1 MGGITL
7 ARMNFEQESEME
19 RLLINQLT
27 TGNSASGYAQW
38 EYRKDLNSE
47 NKLWDNFRE
56 ILTDKNLSV
65 LDGNPI
71 TDQEFE
77 QIKNFISGFNTP
89 YDAGKWLAGENGIY
103 KIILTR
109 EDASLGRIPLIVGRR
124 DAVAGGDTV
133 YQVVHQ
139 VKRDK
144 AIFEEQD
151 RRFDVTLLINGLP
164 MIQIELKSR
173 RHGYM
178 KAFYQIDKYMREG
191 KYRGIFSTLQMF
203 VISNGSES
211 RYIASGHKM
220 NSKFLIKWVDEN
232 NKPVTEYLEFAEDV
246 LSIPA
251 AHNMVLQYSVLD
263 SDKKS
268 VILLRPYQIHAIEAV
283 REASK
288 RQESGY
294 IWHTT
299 GSGKTLTSYKVARN
313 LLQIPAIEKTIFVV
327 DRTDLDQQTT
337 EAFTSYAE
345 NDIIDVDETNN
356 TNNLI
361 DRLYSQDQTMIV
373 TTKQKINTML
383 NRFETWRKADR
394 NIKKI
399 ERIRKLKI
407 AFVVDECHRA
417 VSPQQKRKIE
427 TFFKSSLWY
436 GFTGTPIFGENKKK
450 TLGDLP
456 ATTKGQYGK
465 ELHNYTVKEAI
476 DDKAVL
482 GFQVEYKH
490 TLSDETIDDIV
501 KQATGKNP
509 CDLESDEKEKL
520 IPSSVYENQ
529 EHMIEVIKSIVN
541 NSRKKLGFDNG
552 VGQNYNA
559 ILTTSSIKQA
569 QKYYELFKMLKNGE
583 LVDKDREIVQI
594 DEKTKRVLPDFPKV
608 AVTYT
613 VSENEEDS
621 SLNQDKMKES
631 IKDYNAEFGTKWSI
645 ENIKAYNADITKRM
659 ARKED
664 YYQLRSNQLDI
675 VIVRDR
681 MLTGFDAPC
690 LSTVF
695 IDRPPQQLYDIIQ
708 TFSRTNRLYDR
719 KKTYGQIVTFRT
731 PSIYKKEVDAALLLY
746 SNGGEDFV
754 LAPTF
759 EEAKEE
765 FKKSIDKLRNLAAE
779 PKDALSLKTKEEKKS
794 FAKAFQELDKWFSS
808 IQVYSEYNSEI
819 LSVEYQITEKEIVE
833 YYGHYINILEDLKG
847 NGDDEDN
854 SVLDIEYELTSIRT
868 DDVNY
873 EYIISLMQSFIPL
886 ASEDISV
893 NNVYSLLSKDDTI
906 MSKVAEEEVFNYVA
920 QPIKE
925 KSREEID
932 KYINDLSVR
941 NPKLGSVMMQ
951 LWFEIQMN
959 ASRFENKSVLS
970 VLNDMI
976 EQTIDDTIRKVSDK
990 WFVGYEELKFYL
1002 ENYREKRDKQVGET
1016 QLTNSQSYEAY
1027 KRNSSNPLPNKI
1039 KYNKKLREEIYPQI
1053 LRDVILPLRNRR

>member
-1 MGGITL
+1 MAQIS
-7 ARMNFEQESEME
+7 FELETEME
-19 RLLINQLT
+19 KLLINQLS
-27 TGNSASGYAQW
+27 TGKNASGYAQW
-38 EYRKDLNSE
+38 EYREDLNSE
-47 NKLWDNFRE
+47 SKLWDNFRK
-56 ILTDKNLSV
+56 IITDKNLSV
-65 LDGNPI
+65 LNDNPI

-77 QIKNFISGFNTP
+77 QIKNFISGFNIP

-103 KIILTR
+103 KIILNR
-109 EDASLGRIPLIVGRR
+109 ENAALGKVPLIVGRR

-144 AIFEEQD
+144 LIFEDHD

-164 MIQIELKSR
+164 MIQVELKSR
-173 RHGYM
+173 KHNYM
-178 KAFYQIDKYMREG
+178 EAFHQVDKYIKEG

-211 RYIASGHKM
+211 RYIASSHKM
-220 NSKFLIKWVDEN
+220 NSRFLTKWVDEN
-232 NKPVTEYLEFAEDV
+232 NRPVTEYLEFAEDV

-283 REASK
+283 KKASK
-288 RQESGY
+288 AQGSGY

-345 NDIIDVDETNN
+345 DDIIDVDETNN

-361 DRLYSQDQTMIV
+361 DRLCSQDRTMIV

-383 NRFETWRKADR
+383 NRFERWKKEDK
-394 NIKKI
+394 NIRKI
-399 ERIRKLKI
+399 ERIRNLKI

-417 VSPQQKRKIE
+417 VSPQQKRQIE
-427 TFFKSSLWY
+427 TFFKASLWY
-436 GFTGTPIFGENKKK
+436 GFTGTPIYGENNKK

-456 ATTKGQYGK
+456 STTKGQYGD
-465 ELHNYTVKEAI
+465 ELHKYTVKEAI
-476 DDKAVL
+476 VDRAVL

-501 KQATGKNP
+501 RSKSKDPLYLSN
-509 CDLESDEKEKL
+509 EEKEKL
-520 IPSSVYENQ
+520 IYPYVYEKE

-541 NSRKKLGFDNG
+541 KSRKKFGFDNG
-552 VGQNYNA
+552 MGQTYNA
-559 ILTTSSIKQA
+559 ILTTSSIRQA
-569 QKYYELFKMLKNGE
+569 QKYYDLFKMLKKGE
-583 LVDKDREIVQI
+583 LVDKDGLIVEI
-594 DEKTKRVLPDFPKV
+594 DEKTKMTLSDFPKV

-613 VSENEEDS
+613 VTENEENS
-621 SLNQDKMKES
+621 FINQDKMKES

-659 ARKED
+659 ARKD
-664 YYQLRSNQLDI
+664 DQYQLRSNQLDI

-695 IDRPPQQLYDIIQ
+695 IDRPPQQSYDIIQ
-708 TFSRTNRLYDR
+708 TFSRTNRLYDKR
-719 KKTYGQIVTFRT
+719 KTYGQIVTFRT
-731 PSIYKKEVDAALLLY
+731 PAIYKKEVDKALLLY

-759 EEAKEE
+759 EEAKKE
-765 FKKSIDKLRNLAAE
+765 FKRCVGILRNIASK
-779 PKDALSLKTKEEKKS
+779 PKDVQNLKTREQKKS
-794 FAKAFQELDKWFSS
+794 FAKAFQEFDKCFASV
-808 IQVYSEYNSEI
+808 QVYSEYNSEN
-819 LSVEYQITEKEIVE
+819 LPVEFQITEEEIEE
-833 YYGHYINILEDLKG
+833 YFVHYVNILEELRIDKG
-847 NGDDEDN
+847 GVDDD
-854 SVLDIEYELTSIRT
+854 VLNIEYELISIRT
-868 DDVNY
+868 DEVNY
-873 EYIISLMQSFIPL
+873 EYIISLMQTFIHT
-886 ASEDISV
+886 ASEDTSV
-893 NNVYSLLSKDDTI
+893 FYDNIYSSQSYDKDSI
-906 MSKVAEEEVFNYVA
+906 KKAAETPYVNY
-920 QPIKE
+920 ITHTTKE
-925 KSREEID
+925 KNRAEID
-932 KYINDLSVR
+932 KYIDDLYTK

-951 LWFEIQMN
+951 LWIEIQNN
-959 ASRFENKSVLS
+959 ASKFENKNVLN

-976 EQTIDDTIRKVSDK
+976 ERTIHDAIRRVSDE

-1016 QLTNSQSYEAY
+1016 QLTNSQDYEAY
-1027 KRNSSNPLPNKI
+1027 KKSTPNPLPNKI
-1039 KYNKKLREEIYPQI
+1039 KYNKKLREEVYPQI
-1053 LRDVILPLRNRR
+1053 LSDVILPLRNRR

>member
-1 MGGITL
+1 MAQI
-7 ARMNFEQESEME
+7 NFQQESEME

-27 TGNSASGYAQW
+27 TGNSASGYTQW
-38 EYRKDLNSE
+38 EYREDLNNE
-47 NKLWDNFRE
+47 NKLWDNFRK
-56 ILTDKNLSV
+56 ILMDKNLSV
-65 LDGNPI
+65 LAGNPI

-89 YDAGKWLAGENGIY
+89 YDAGKWLAGENGVY
-103 KIILTR
+103 KIILNR
-109 EDASLGRIPLIVGRR
+109 EDASLGKIPLLVGRR

-133 YQVVHQ
+133 YQVVNQ

-144 AIFEEQD
+144 RVVEDQD

-173 RHGYM
+173 KHSYRES
-178 KAFYQIDKYMREG
+178 FNQIDKYMKEG
-191 KYRGIFSTLQMF
+191 KYRGLFSTLQMF
-203 VISNGSES
+203 VVSNGSES
-211 RYIASGHKM
+211 RYIASSHKM
-220 NSKFLIKWVDEN
+220 KFEFLTKWVDQN
-232 NKPVTEYLEFAEDV
+232 NQPVTEYLEFAEDV

-263 SDKKS
+263 SDRKS

-283 REASK
+283 KEASK
-288 RQESGY
+288 KQQSGY

-345 NDIIDVDETNN
+345 DDIIDVDETNN

-361 DRLYSQDQTMIV
+361 DRLYSQDKTMIV

-383 NRFETWRKADR
+383 NRFEAWRKVDK

-399 ERIRKLKI
+399 ERISKLKI
-407 AFVVDECHRA
+407 VFVVDECHRA
-417 VSPQQKRKIE
+417 VSPQQKRRIE
-427 TFFKSSLWY
+427 TFFKSSMWY
-436 GFTGTPIFGENKKK
+436 GFTGTPIFGENNKK

-456 ATTKGQYGK
+456 STTKAQYGK
-465 ELHNYTVKEAI
+465 ELHTYTVKDAI
-476 DDKAVL
+476 EDKAVL

-490 TLSDETIDDIV
+490 TLSDEMVDDIV
-501 KQATGKNP
+501 RRITGNNP
-509 CDLESDEKEKL
+509 SEMKLDEKEKL

-541 NSRKKLGFDNG
+541 KSRKKLGFGNG
-552 VGQNYNA
+552 AGQTYNA

-569 QKYYELFKMLKNGE
+569 QKYYKLFKLLKNGE
-583 LVDKDREIVQI
+583 LVDRDGGIVEI

-608 AVTYT
+608 AITYT
-613 VSENEEDS
+613 ITENEKES
-621 SLNQDKMKES
+621 SLNQGKMKES
-631 IKDYNAEFGTKWSI
+631 IKDYNDEFGTRWSI

-659 ARKED
+659 ARKEEQ
-664 YYQLRSNQLDI
+664 YQLRSNQLDI

-690 LSTVF
+690 LSTIF
-695 IDRPPQQLYDIIQ
+695 IDRPPQQSYDIIQ

-719 KKTYGQIVTFRT
+719 GKTYGQIVTFRM
-731 PSIYKKEVDAALLLY
+731 PSIYKKEVDEALFLY

-759 EEAKEE
+759 EEAKTELE
-765 FKKSIDKLRNLAAE
+765 RSVNKLRCIAAE
-779 PKDALSLKTKEEKKS
+779 PKDVLGLKTKEEKKN
-794 FAKAFQELDKWFSS
+794 FAKAFQELDKWIAS
-808 IQVYSEYNSEI
+808 IEVYSEYNSEM
-819 LSVEYQITEKEIVE
+819 LTEVFQITQKEIEE
-833 YYGHYINILEDLKG
+833 YYGFYVNILEELKRSRG
-847 NGDDEDN
+847 GENQ
-854 SVLDIEYELTSIRT
+854 SIFDIEYELISIRT

-873 EYIISLMQSFIPL
+873 EYIISLMQAFIPTTGD
-886 ASEDISV
+886 E
-893 NNVYSLLSKDDTI
+893 SLDNDNYGCS
-906 MSKVAEEEVFNYVA
+906 SKVAEEEFNYA
-920 QPIKE
+920 AESIRE
-925 KSREEID
+925 KKRGEID
-932 KYINDLSVR
+932 KYINDLSAR

-951 LWFEIQMN
+951 LWIEIQMN
-959 ASRFENKSVLS
+959 AIRFENKSVIN

-976 EQTIDDTIRKVSDK
+976 EQTIDDTIKKVSDE

-1016 QLTNSQSYEAY
+1016 QLTNSQDYEAY
-1027 KRNSSNPLPNKI
+1027 KKNATSPLKNKI
-1039 KYNKKLREEIYPQI
+1039 KYNKKLREEVYPQI
-1053 LRDVILPLRNRR
+1053 LQEVILPLRNRR